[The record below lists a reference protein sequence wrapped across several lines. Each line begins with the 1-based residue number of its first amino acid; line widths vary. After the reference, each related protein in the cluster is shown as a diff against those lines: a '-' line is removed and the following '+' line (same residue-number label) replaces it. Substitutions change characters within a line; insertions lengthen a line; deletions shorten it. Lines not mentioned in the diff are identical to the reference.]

1 MITVAAITVTAI
13 TVSTITIAAI
23 TVVSSISTASF
34 ELGLSE
40 HSGRRDGEK
49 EAQCRKV
56 GEANRML
63 GWLGGGLNL

>member
-13 TVSTITIAAI
+13 TVSTITIAI